1 MKKVLI
7 IGDSSLFRNYLGNKL
22 QEYGIEVSIGLNG
35 FDGYLKMRNEV
46 PDLIIM
52 DYMLT
57 RKSSMEV
64 LTEKKNNKNT
74 APIPAIMIATKV
86 EQRNVVEM
94 AKANVKKI
102 LSKPINMDVLLKT
115 ISDLIGIEI
124 KVDNTPCIIE
134 SHFNEDML
142 FIEIAQGLNSEKV
155 ELLKYKLTELLH
167 LYDVKQP
174 KILLMMTSIDFPENA
189 RPKLRRL
196 LDLIIE
202 NAQPNS
208 RMIQILTST
217 NEIISYLGTT
227 DYKDIP
233 IADNLP
239 EAMDNLLGI
248 KPDNFAHEGVVH
260 DKLLT
265 ASDQVK
271 EGTET
276 VQIGHDRENQSE
288 SESGNS
294 IFKSKAVIAIVDDD
308 FIIREL
314 IKTVFSETAWDLK
327 TYENGKEFL
336 IAEKTTKFDLI
347 FLDLLMPELNG
358 FQVLEYLKKQNKK
371 LPIIV
376 LSALSQKE
384 TIIKT
389 ISLGVMS
396 YMTKPLNPDGLQK
409 KAVEILSS
417 TF

>member
-22 QEYGIEVSIGLNG
+22 EEYNIEVSLGLNG
-35 FDGYLKMRNEV
+35 FDGHIKMRNEV

-52 DYMLT
+52 DYMLS

-64 LTEKKNNKNT
+64 LTEKKNDKNT
-74 APIPAIMIATKV
+74 ASIPAIMIATKV
-86 EQRNVVEM
+86 DQRNVVEM

-124 KVDNTPCIIE
+124 KVDDTSCIIE

-155 ELLKYKLTELLH
+155 ELLKYKLIELLH
-167 LYDVKQP
+167 LYDIKRP

-196 LDLIIE
+196 LDLIKE
-202 NAQPNS
+202 NAQSNS
-208 RMIQILTST
+208 IMIHILTST
-217 NEIISYLGTT
+217 VEIINYLATT

-233 IADNLP
+233 ISDNLP
-239 EAMDNLLGI
+239 AAMDSLLGI
-248 KPDNFAHEGVVH
+248 KPDDFAHDGVVH
-260 DKLLT
+260 EKLLT
-265 ASDQVK
+265 ASNQVK

-276 VQIGHDRENQSE
+276 VQIGHDRENQGE
-288 SESGNS
+288 ADNS
-294 IFKSKAVIAIVDDD
+294 IFQSKVVVAIVDDD
-308 FIIREL
+308 IVIREL
-314 IKTVFSETAWDLK
+314 IKTVFSETAWDLQ
-327 TYENGKEFL
+327 TFENGKEFL
-336 IAEKTTKFDLI
+336 VAEKTTKFDLI
-347 FLDLLMPELNG
+347 FLDLIMPELTG
-358 FQVLEYLKKQNKK
+358 IQVLNYLKGQNKK

-384 TIIKT
+384 TIVKT
-389 ISLGVMS
+389 LSLGVMS
-396 YMTKPLNPDGLQK
+396 YMTKPLNPEGLQK

>member
-7 IGDSSLFRNYLGNKL
+7 IGDSSLFRNYLGSKL
-22 QEYGIEVSIGLNG
+22 EEYNIEVSLGLNG
-35 FDGYLKMRNEV
+35 FDGYIKMRNEL

-52 DYMLT
+52 DYMLS

-64 LTEKKNNKNT
+64 LQEKKNNKNT

-86 EQRNVVEM
+86 DQRNVVEM

-115 ISDLIGIEI
+115 ISELIGIEI
-124 KVDNTPCIIE
+124 KVDDTSCIIE

-155 ELLKYKLTELLH
+155 ELLKYKLIELLH
-167 LYDVKQP
+167 LYDVKRP

-196 LDLIIE
+196 LNLIKE
-202 NAQPNS
+202 NAQSNP
-208 RMIQILTST
+208 RMIHILTST
-217 NEIISYLGTT
+217 SEIINYLGTT

-233 IADNLP
+233 ISDNLP
-239 EAMDNLLGI
+239 EAMDSLLGI
-248 KPDNFAHEGVVH
+248 KPDDFAHDGVVH

-265 ASDQVK
+265 ASNQVN

-276 VQIGHDRENQSE
+276 VQIGHERENQGE
-288 SESGNS
+288 SDNS
-294 IFKSKAVIAIVDDD
+294 IFQSKAVVAVVDDD
-308 FIIREL
+308 MVIREL
-314 IKTVFSETAWDLK
+314 IKTVFSETAWDLH

-336 IAEKTTKFDLI
+336 IAEKSIKFDLI
-347 FLDLLMPELNG
+347 FLDLIMPELTG
-358 FQVLEYLKKQNKK
+358 IQVLNYLKEQNKK

-384 TIIKT
+384 TIVKT
-389 ISLGVMS
+389 LSLGVMS
-396 YMTKPLNPDGLQK
+396 YMTKPLNPEGLQN